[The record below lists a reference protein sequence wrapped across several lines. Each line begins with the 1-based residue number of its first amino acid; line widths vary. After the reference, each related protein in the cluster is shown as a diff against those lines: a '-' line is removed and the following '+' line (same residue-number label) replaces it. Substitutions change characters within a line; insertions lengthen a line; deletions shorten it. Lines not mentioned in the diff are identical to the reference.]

1 MHHQLC
7 LPGICMLFKEL
18 CVLDVLH
25 TYRLQNELA
34 PLLEHQ
40 VQFPR
45 LLNTALFKLLT
56 CLCVSERAC
65 EFPTTW
71 SLAMSCCSANCNAT
85 VSSSAWFYVL
95 SWPSSLASICSIL
108 TPFLLP
114 LFQLLIWELWP
125 LTLPSCH
132 PVQACK
138 AHIVWRASF
147 CSFHLQGAYPNT
159 PKAFL
164 LHVLHFVDCE
174 VALLCKL
181 LLHCCKNCC
190 WVLPSSLLPKPW
202 MRSSFLLA
210 LKLRFQASSPFRA
223 HDDVPAELPIA
234 ERLDFRL

>member
-1 MHHQLC
+1 MHHRLC

-25 TYRLQNELA
+25 TYCLQNELA

-56 CLCVSERAC
+56 CLRVSERAC

-71 SLAMSCCSANCNAT
+71 SLTMSCCSANCNAT
-85 VSSSAWFYVL
+85 VSSSAWFCVL
-95 SWPSSLASICSIL
+95 NWPSSLASICSMLI
-108 TPFLLP
+108 PFLLP

-147 CSFHLQGAYPNT
+147 CSFHLQGHTLILQKLSFSMSSTLLTAKWHSSASFFST
-159 PKAFL
+159 AARTAAGFFL
-164 LHVLHFVDCE
+164 LLRWFQSLEWD
-174 VALLCKL
+174 LLFS
-181 LLHCCKNCC
+181 
-190 WVLPSSLLPKPW
+190 LP
-202 MRSSFLLA
+202 
-210 LKLRFQASSPFRA
+210 
-223 HDDVPAELPIA
+223 
-234 ERLDFRL
+234 